1 MQRIGKSI
9 RELRDAYDVVV
20 IGSGYGGAVSA
31 SRLARAGR
39 RVCVLERGRE
49 LLPGDFPTNTA
60 SFVAAS
66 QLEHPRGRVGERSAL
81 FRFVMDDDCGAAMGC
96 GLGGTSLI
104 NAGVALRPDAASW
117 EDERWPSALRA
128 DADGLLRESFDRA
141 EAMLRPAPYP
151 PSMQRLKKLD
161 ALEAAARSMG
171 STGRFSRPPLTIA
184 FTGGANAAGIE
195 QPACA
200 LCGDCLSGCNTGAK
214 TTLLTTYL
222 PDAAAHGAELFTE
235 IDVRFVVQAGAGYAV
250 HFEPLVLERGR
261 FDAAPMFVRAS
272 EVIISAGALGSTE
285 ILLRSREEGLAVSRA
300 LGRRFSGNATTLAFG
315 YDNAREVQA
324 VGAPSGA
331 VVGPAISGMIDV
343 RAGDR
348 MMIQECSIPR
358 PLAGALGAVLRTT
371 RPERRGIQR
380 LGEAFRALT
389 GEAVERT
396 QCYAVTAQDDSGGRL
411 ELEDGRL
418 RLRWPGAGLQPIVG
432 AIHSRISELTSALG
446 GRFVPNPAWEN
457 LRSRP
462 PITTHPLGGCCMAE
476 DGSRGVVDDR
486 GRVFDGDGDATH
498 HGLHV
503 CDGSILPGALGY
515 NPLLTI
521 SALAERTASL
531 LARERGWTIAH
542 GPAPERRAESE
553 PRPRDVHAGLR
564 FTERMTGYLRL
575 GPHEVPPA
583 PPRARGLDAT
593 DFSFVCTLLWDDL
606 DALLED
612 PSVLARSIGT
622 VDAAALSPHALR
634 VVDGRFRLLVPQED
648 GSLRMVHQLV
658 IEDRAG
664 VTYFLDGYK
673 TIDADKGSG
682 VWPDTTTLFFSLY
695 AGRDA
700 SGARIGHG
708 AVEVELGDLFRQVST
723 MRGASPVRFIA
734 TFAARMRG
742 VYGNLLGALG

>member
-235 IDVRFVVQAGAGYAV
+235 IDVRFVVRAGAGYAV

-331 VVGPAISGMIDV
+331 IVGPAISGMIDV

-583 PPRARGLDAT
+583 PPRARTRRDGFLVRVHAPLGR
-593 DFSFVCTLLWDDL
+593 SRRAPRRSERAREIHRHGGRRGALAPRAPRRRRTLPAPRSAGGRLAPHGASARHRGPRGGDVLPRRLQDHRRRQGQRRVAGHD
-606 DALLED
+606 DALLLALRRARRERRAHRSRRGGGRARRSLPAGLD
-612 PSVLARSIGT
+612 DAWRLAGSVHRDVCGPDARS
-622 VDAAALSPHALR
+622 LR
-634 VVDGRFRLLVPQED
+634 
-648 GSLRMVHQLV
+648 
-658 IEDRAG
+658 
-664 VTYFLDGYK
+664 
-673 TIDADKGSG
+673 
-682 VWPDTTTLFFSLY
+682 
-695 AGRDA
+695 
-700 SGARIGHG
+700 
-708 AVEVELGDLFRQVST
+708 
-723 MRGASPVRFIA
+723 
-734 TFAARMRG
+734 
-742 VYGNLLGALG
+742 